1 MAILPDVDPITL
13 PFIGGVGTEV
23 TSETLLIGEV
33 EAGGVGGCIVVEVDV
48 VPLVVDGVVLC
59 VCVKLW

>member
-1 MAILPDVDPITL
+1 M

-33 EAGGVGGCIVVEVDV
+33 EAGGVGGCIVDEVVV
-48 VPLVVDGVVLC
+48 VPLVVDGVVLW
-59 VCVKLW
+59 VCGKLW